1 MSKPH
6 IGSFRFGRIVVD
18 GAAYNKDLIIL
29 PDKVLP
35 NWWRDEG
42 HTLSMNDLQPVL
54 DAAPEVL
61 VIGKGVFGRLEVP
74 VATYRA
80 LEAAGLE
87 LVVLRTDKACQRYNE
102 LSDRRSVSA
111 ALHLSC

>member
-6 IGSFRFGRIVVD
+6 IGSFRFGRIIVD

-29 PDKVLP
+29 PDTVLP
-35 NWWRDEG
+35 SWWRVEG
-42 HTLSMNDLQPVL
+42 HTLSLNDLQPVL
-54 DAAPEVL
+54 DAGPEVL

-74 VATYRA
+74 EATSRA

-87 LVVLRTDKACQRYNE
+87 LVVLRTHKACQRYNE

>member
-18 GAAYNKDLIIL
+18 GAAYDKDLIIL
-29 PDKVLP
+29 PDNVLP

-54 DAAPEVL
+54 DAGPEVL

-74 VATYRA
+74 GATRRA

-87 LVVLRTDKACQRYNE
+87 LVVLRTGEACQRYNE

>member
-1 MSKPH
+1 MGKPH

-35 NWWRDEG
+35 NWWRVEG
-42 HTLSMNDLQPVL
+42 HTLSLNDLQPVL
-54 DAAPEVL
+54 DAGPEVL

-74 VATYRA
+74 EATSRA
-80 LEAAGLE
+80 LEASGLE